1 VSAQGYRRAPARSAD
16 VGDRAGPVATVSP
29 VRELSA
35 GDPRFRDDRGGADP
49 AVLAALAGY
58 ADGTRSEREV
68 LTALAAARLLV
79 PVVAVAAGDPGT
91 GDPGTGDP
99 GTGDPGTGDPGTGDP
114 GTGDPGTGD
123 PGTGDPGTGDPGA
136 GSGLA
141 AGPGEAG
148 PGEAAQAEKDSE
160 MAVPTIIGRDGRAA
174 MPAFTSLRAL
184 QRWQPSARPVPV
196 PAASVWESAVAQSQA
211 VIVDIAGPVPLA
223 IEGFRLHRLAS
234 GQAAPFLHEDP
245 DVHAAVAAVAA
256 GQQPGIRLRL
266 GPPPAD
272 ADLLLELAPAD
283 PAARRPVP
291 VGLADA
297 IAADIA
303 ASLGSRIR
311 RGIAVRVQPPDPG
324 SGD

>member
-16 VGDRAGPVATVSP
+16 VGVSAGPVATVSS

-99 GTGDPGTGDPGTGDP
+99 ATGDP
-114 GTGDPGTGD
+114 
-123 PGTGDPGTGDPGA
+123 
-136 GSGLA
+136 
-141 AGPGEAG
+141 
-148 PGEAAQAEKDSE
+148 EKDSE

-174 MPAFTSLRAL
+174 MPAFTSLDAL
-184 QRWQPSARPVPV
+184 QRWRPSARPVPV

-211 VIVDIAGPVPLA
+211 VIVDIAGPVPVA

-245 DVHAAVAAVAA
+245 DVHAAVAAAAA
-256 GQQPGIRLRL
+256 GQPPGIRLRL

-272 ADLLLELAPAD
+272 ADLLLELTPAD

-291 VGLADA
+291 AGLADA
-297 IAADIA
+297 IATDIA

-311 RGIAVRVQPPDPG
+311 RGIAVRVQPPEPG
-324 SGD
+324 AGD

>member
-114 GTGDPGTGD
+114 G
-123 PGTGDPGTGDPGA
+123 A

-148 PGEAAQAEKDSE
+148 PGEAARAEKDSE

-256 GQQPGIRLRL
+256 GQPPGIRLRL

>member
-1 VSAQGYRRAPARSAD
+1 
-16 VGDRAGPVATVSP
+16 

-58 ADGTRSEREV
+58 ADGTCGEHEV

-79 PVVAVAAGDPGT
+79 PVVAVAVEPTTGEPGT
-91 GDPGTGDP
+91 GEPGTGEP
-99 GTGDPGTGDPGTGDP
+99 GTGE
-114 GTGDPGTGD
+114 
-123 PGTGDPGTGDPGA
+123 PGA
-136 GSGLA
+136 GAGQA
-141 AGPGEAG
+141 AGEAR
-148 PGEAAQAEKDSE
+148 PAEAVQAEQDSE

-174 MPAFTSLRAL
+174 MPAFTSMEAL

-211 VIVDIAGPVPLA
+211 VIVDIAGPVPVA
-223 IEGFRLHRLAS
+223 IEGFRLNVLAS
-234 GQAAPFLHEDP
+234 GQPAPFLHEDP
-245 DVHAAVAAVAA
+245 DVHAAVAAAAA
-256 GQQPGIRLRL
+256 GQAPGTRLRL

-272 ADLLLELAPAD
+272 ADLLLELAPAG
-283 PAARRPVP
+283 PEAGRPVP
-291 VGLADA
+291 AGLAEVV
-297 IAADIA
+297 AADIA
-303 ASLGSRIR
+303 ARLGSRIR

>member
-1 VSAQGYRRAPARSAD
+1 
-16 VGDRAGPVATVSP
+16 

-58 ADGTRSEREV
+58 ADGTCGEREV

-91 GDPGTGDP
+91 GDPGTGDLDTGGP
-99 GTGDPGTGDPGTGDP
+99 GTLGEK
-114 GTGDPGTGD
+114 
-123 PGTGDPGTGDPGA
+123 
-136 GSGLA
+136 A
-141 AGPGEAG
+141 AA
-148 PGEAAQAEKDSE
+148 AEKDTE

-174 MPAFTSLRAL
+174 MPAFTSVEAL

-196 PAASVWESAVAQSQA
+196 PAASVWQSAIAQSQA
-211 VIVDIAGPVPLA
+211 VIVDIAGPVPVA
-223 IEGFRLHRLAS
+223 IEGFRLRVLAS

-245 DVHAAVAAVAA
+245 DVHAAVAAAAA
-256 GQQPGIRLRL
+256 GQPPGIRLRL

-283 PAARRPVP
+283 PVARRPVP
-291 VGLADA
+291 DGLADA
-297 IAADIA
+297 VAADIA
-303 ASLGSRIR
+303 ARLGTRIR

>member
-1 VSAQGYRRAPARSAD
+1 M
-16 VGDRAGPVATVSP
+16 
-29 VRELSA
+29 RELSA

-49 AVLAALAGY
+49 AVLAVLAGY
-58 ADGTRSEREV
+58 ADGTCSEREV
-68 LTALAAARLLV
+68 LTALTATRLLV
-79 PVVAVAAGDPGT
+79 PVVAVAADDLGT
-91 GDPGTGDP
+91 GDPG
-99 GTGDPGTGDPGTGDP
+99 
-114 GTGDPGTGD
+114 
-123 PGTGDPGTGDPGA
+123 
-136 GSGLA
+136 
-141 AGPGEAG
+141 EAVRA
-148 PGEAAQAEKDSE
+148 EAAREEKDSE

-174 MPAFTSLRAL
+174 MPAFTSLEAL
-184 QRWQPSARPVPV
+184 QRWQLSARPVPV

-211 VIVDIAGPVPLA
+211 VIIDIAGPVPVA

-245 DVHAAVAAVAA
+245 DVHAAVAAAAA
-256 GQQPGIRLRL
+256 GQPPGIRLRL

-283 PAARRPVP
+283 PATRRPVP

-311 RGIAVRVQPPDPG
+311 RGIAVRVRPPDPG